1 MTRQVHAYCE
11 KQDGTRNRSVVWS
24 DRVDVLVSGKC
35 GADDADVAKAAR
47 QIADFASE
55 VDLHN
60 NAIREAAER
69 EADLRRQLAEAKRQI
84 PPKRPARMLGRGY
97 VRFVDG
103 KPILLN
109 RRERGLGEFGYTC
122 DSWDELFR
130 MFAVYITE
138 HGVDE
143 HGPWWAADP
152 LPTPPAWKEE

>member
-1 MTRQVHAYCE
+1 MNRQVHTFCE
-11 KQDGTRNRSVVWS
+11 KADGTRNRTVTWS
-24 DRVDVLVSGKC
+24 EQVEVQVCSRC
-35 GADDADVAKAAR
+35 GADDDDVAKAAR

-60 NAIREAAER
+60 NAMRAAAER
-69 EADLRRQLAEAKRQI
+69 EADLRKRLADALRQI

-130 MFAVYITE
+130 TFAVYITE